1 MIKQTKKINARIKE
15 ITHIMPKMTLFC
27 LNAKI
32 TFNNGKNNNAINPI
46 AALIPCTFEAA
57 VTMSLF
63 SFTWNIPETNP
74 APTANV
80 PSENNCK
87 TDKIGKS
94 FFVVKNMQP
103 LQMPENIQAILT
115 MYYK

>member
-1 MIKQTKKINARIKE
+1 
-15 ITHIMPKMTLFC
+15 MPKMILFC

-32 TFNNGKNNNAINPI
+32 PFSSGKNNNAINPI

-80 PSENNCK
+80 PSENKSK
-87 TDKIGKS
+87 TDRIGKS
-94 FFVVKNMQP
+94 FFVAKKYATAAVFKRNGRFLEGVQIVFRDFYALYP
-103 LQMPENIQAILT
+103 ARAVI
-115 MYYK
+115 

>member
-1 MIKQTKKINARIKE
+1 MIKQTKKINAKTKE
-15 ITHIMPKMTLFC
+15 ITHTMPKMILFC

-32 TFNNGKNNNAINPI
+32 PFSKGKNNNAINPI

-80 PSENNCK
+80 PSENNSK
-87 TDKIGKS
+87 TDRIGKS
-94 FFVVKNMQP
+94 FFVVKKYAAAANARKHP
-103 LQMPENIQAILT
+103 SHINHVL
-115 MYYK
+115 